1 MWSKI
6 QRPDKMTRHKWIAC
20 KILPHNKWKLN
31 KYELMRKSHE
41 HEISC
46 KCCTFLALKQ
56 LMSRLSAF
64 TLRQG
69 MVTLLN
75 AWFLAYNWKYVHLT
89 LASPSSA
96 PLSPNQL
103 VQDEENNQDGEISVP
118 SGLDSRCSHHYWC
131 RRPRRGNCVL
141 EVSNLFL
148 QPGLWKHILSQHP
161 ASPHQGPVWRPLC
174 MGPCHRLENWDGGG

>member
-1 MWSKI
+1 
-6 QRPDKMTRHKWIAC
+6 MTRHKWIAC
-20 KILPHNKWKLN
+20 NCKTLPHNKWKLN

-75 AWFLAYNWKYVHLT
+75 AWFLAYHWKYGHLT

-118 SGLDSRCSHHYWC
+118 SGLDSRCSHHDWC
-131 RRPRRGNCVL
+131 WRPRRGDCVL
-141 EVSNLFL
+141 EISDLFL
-148 QPGLWKHILSQHP
+148 QPGLWKHILSEHP
-161 ASPHQGPVWRPLC
+161 ASPHQRPVWRPLC
-174 MGPCHRLENWDGGG
+174 LGPCHRLENWNGGG